1 MATPSQDPQ
10 DPLAHESTPLITT
23 SRHTPGF
30 VDQPSTPK
38 PTKQYR
44 RVLIL
49 LCIVLVLV
57 QCGDELSAS
66 PNARIAEAIIC
77 YRHYESADPAK
88 LLIDRAT
95 IGPGA
100 IGGVAEITCK
110 VEAVQSQL
118 SSLRGYQGFLNGL
131 PSLVLALPFGWAA
144 DKYGRKPF
152 FFLGALSFV
161 VKAVWIQIVCWFWQS
176 FDIRWTWASALHG
189 LMAGSSPVVSALFF
203 VIVSDIVPETDRSK
217 VFLRLGGVNLISAVC
232 MPLLSAWLMEFT
244 PWIPSIGGTI
254 FQIGAVFVTLI
265 MPETLGFQQSP
276 EEFAAAEQ
284 QEEATETPSSSSLKN
299 SLTKLLAAIAFIWT
313 DWRIPALV
321 LSFLIH
327 LAVIDSPPLQLQY
340 VSTRYHLTFAE
351 ATTILTLRSVANIAL
366 LFVVLPLTAKFLTKR
381 WGLCGQRT
389 NLWMARASMASWAL
403 GWLVFG
409 LSPTLLAATA
419 GMGMTALGSGS
430 FFLIRSFL
438 TPLVPGHNV
447 ARLYSLI
454 SVVDTIGAM
463 LGTPLLASLFNRG
476 LSIGGYGVGL
486 PFYVLSLA
494 CLTITVLLCVVELR
508 KGEDASGEGTVTPEG
523 E

>member
-1 MATPSQDPQ
+1 MATPSQSSQ
-10 DPLAHESTPLITT
+10 DPLAHEYTPLITAA
-23 SRHTPGF
+23 RHTPGF
-30 VDQPSTPK
+30 VDQPSTSK
-38 PTKQYR
+38 PTKKYKH
-44 RVLIL
+44 VLIL
-49 LCIVLVLV
+49 LCTVLVLV

-88 LLIDRAT
+88 LLIDRAI

-152 FFLGALSFV
+152 LFLGALSFV

-203 VIVSDIVPETDRSK
+203 VIVSDIVPENDRSK

-254 FQIGAVFVTLI
+254 FQIGAVIVTLF

-284 QEEATETPSSSSLKN
+284 QEASKTPPSSN
-299 SLTKLLAAIAFIWT
+299 PHNVLTQLRSAIAFIWT

-340 VSTRYHLTFAE
+340 VSTRYHLTFSE

-366 LFVVLPLTAKFLTKR
+366 LFIVLPLTAKFLTER

-389 NLWMARASMASWAL
+389 NLWMARASMASWTL

-454 SVVDTIGAM
+454 SVVDTLGAM

-476 LSIGGYGVGL
+476 LSIGGYGIGL
-486 PFYVLSLA
+486 PFYILSLA
-494 CLTITVLLCVVELR
+494 CLTITILLCVVGLH
-508 KGEDASGEGTVTPEG
+508 KGEDASREGSVTPEG